1 MHRFLAR
8 SRTSG
13 LTALVTMAGLMLGA
27 CTKEPS
33 APSTP
38 DDPFVIQAASA
49 GSLIKVDPRKINIVC
64 TVNQFCGFQ
73 VSVSSSAPVT
83 LDWGLDAGGILLA
96 SGQACPIANYFSG
109 ECTIDL
115 LVDTS
120 HPARYTGQLR
130 IGNLDTGAYKTYRV
144 SARVR

>member
-1 MHRFLAR
+1 MYRFFTR
-8 SRTSG
+8 PRTSR
-13 LTALVTMAGLMLGA
+13 LTAVVAAVGVMLAG
-27 CTKEPS
+27 CSEESPVPS
-33 APSTP
+33 AP
-38 DDPFVIQAASA
+38 DDPIIIQAASA
-49 GSLIKVDPRKINIVC
+49 GSLISVDPRKVNIVC
-64 TVNQFCGFQ
+64 TVNEFCGFQ

-96 SGQACPIANYFSG
+96 SGQSCPVASNFFG

-115 LVDTS
+115 VVDTS

-130 IGNLDTGAYKTYRV
+130 IGNLDTDTYKIYRV